1 MYCRKCYT
9 KLDPDE
15 QFPRCSK
22 CDASYN
28 PGDPSTY
35 LPRPFPGK
43 RRIIWYIIQTSII
56 SLVAAFVV
64 SFFQMANASGH

>member
-1 MYCRKCYT
+1 MLCPKCNAIY
-9 KLDPDE
+9 K
-15 QFPRCSK
+15 
-22 CDASYN
+22 

-56 SLVAAFVV
+56 SLMAAYVVAC
-64 SFFQMANASGH
+64 FQMARASGH